1 MRKDHMNKQKYVLV
15 LNCGSSSVKY
25 ALYDNSEKEIAR
37 GIVEEIGQKI
47 KDHKTAIQRILSA
60 LVFSKK
66 ITGLHEISA
75 VGHRVVHGNGL
86 TKSVLVDNKIM
97 KEIKNAAVLA
107 PLHNPHNIEGINAI
121 KKLLPSAANIA
132 VFDTAFHSTIPSHA
146 ATYGIP
152 LSLSR
157 KYKIKRYGFHGI
169 SYQYICEE
177 LKRELGKLP
186 ARLIVCHLGN
196 GASISAIKNGKS
208 VDTSMGFTPMEG
220 LLMGTRS
227 GDIDVGAVF
236 HIANM
241 RNECRDMDHMLNFE
255 SGLKGITGTNDMRA
269 IWKHVQKKDRYSVLA
284 LEMYCYRIQKYIGA
298 YAAVL
303 GGVDALV
310 FTAGV
315 GENAWYVREKICM
328 HLQHLGIVLDV
339 HKNKQN
345 QKMISKGKVAVYVLP
360 TDEEKMIAR
369 EVARL
374 L

>member
-1 MRKDHMNKQKYVLV
+1 MNKQKYILV

-25 ALYDNSEKEIAR
+25 ALYDSSEKKITR
-37 GIVEEIGQKI
+37 GIVEEIGTKI
-47 KDHKTAIQRILSA
+47 KNHKIAISFILST
-60 LVFSKK
+60 LVKK
-66 ITGLHEISA
+66 NYITTFQDISA

-86 TKSVLVDNKIM
+86 TKSVLVDKKIM
-97 KEIKNAAVLA
+97 KDIENAAVLA
-107 PLHNPHNIEGINAI
+107 PLHNPHNIEGIRAI
-121 KKLLPSAANIA
+121 KKLLPSVPNIA
-132 VFDTAFHSTIPSHA
+132 VFDTSFHSTIPSHA

-186 ARLIVCHLGN
+186 SRLLVCHLGN
-196 GASISAIKNGKS
+196 GASVSAIKDGKS

-220 LLMGTRS
+220 LMMGTRS

-236 HIANM
+236 HIAAM
-241 RNECRDMDHMLNFE
+241 RNECRDMNYILNFE
-255 SGLKGITGTNDMRA
+255 SGLKGITGTNDMRE
-269 IWKHVQKKDRYSVLA
+269 IWKQAQKKEKTALLA
-284 LEMYCYRIQKYIGA
+284 LEMYCYKIQKYIGA
-298 YAAVL
+298 YTAAL
-303 GGVDALV
+303 GGIDAVV

-315 GENAWYVREKICM
+315 GENAWYVREKVCT

-339 HKNKQN
+339 YKNKLN
-345 QKMISKGKVAVYVLP
+345 QRIISKGKVKVYVLP

-369 EVARL
+369 EVMRL
-374 L
+374 FH